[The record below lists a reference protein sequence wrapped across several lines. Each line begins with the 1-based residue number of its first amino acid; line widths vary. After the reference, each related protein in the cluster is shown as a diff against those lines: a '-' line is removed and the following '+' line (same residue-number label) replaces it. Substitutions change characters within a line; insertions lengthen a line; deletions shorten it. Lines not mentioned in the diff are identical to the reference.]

1 MTYLLEQQGEI
12 VKLTVTHQMAQPG
25 SKFIEAVSNG
35 WPHILASLKS
45 LLETGRPLE
54 GTSEWPKGK

>member
-1 MTYLLEQQGEI
+1 MTYLLEPQGEV
-12 VKLTVTHQMAQPG
+12 VKLTVTHQMAQAN

-45 LLETGRPLE
+45 MLETGTPLE
-54 GTSEWPKGK
+54 GTSDWPRAK